1 MENITDRFLTY
12 ISYDTKADE
21 KATDTPSSKGQMVF
35 ANYLKE
41 ELEKLS
47 LQNIIL
53 TEKGYLYATLPS
65 NSKKN
70 NIPKIGFIAHIDT
83 SPGAEGKNIKPRI
96 IKNYDGKDIVLHVE
110 KNIILSTK
118 QYPEIL
124 NYTGQD
130 IIVTDG
136 TTLLGSDDKAG
147 ITAIISAIEYLTL
160 HTEIEHGDIQIA
172 FTPDE
177 EIGRGA
183 DYFDTAI
190 FDAQWAYTIDGG
202 EVGELEY
209 ENFNAASVVITIQGT
224 NVHPGYAKNKMV
236 NSLLVANEII
246 NHLSDKGLPQNTE
259 NREGFFHVDAME
271 GNVEKTVVNYIIR
284 DFEKDSFEKRK
295 NTFKM
300 LISRVNEK
308 YGKETATIVIKDQY
322 YNMKEKISPSMHIID
337 IAEDAMKELGITP
350 KISPIRGGTDGAR
363 LSFMGLPCPNIFAG
377 GHNFH
382 SRYEYI
388 PVQSMEKSMKTILKI
403 IEKNIDKNRC

>member
-96 IKNYDGKDIVLHVE
+96 IKNYDGRDIVLHVE

-147 ITAIISAIEYLTL
+147 ITAIISAMEYLTL

-300 LISRVNEK
+300 LISKVNEK

-363 LSFMGLPCPNIFAG
+363 LSFMGLPCPNIFAC

-403 IEKNIDKNRC
+403 IEKTIDKNRC

>member
-110 KNIILSTK
+110 KNIILSIK

-147 ITAIISAIEYLTL
+147 ITAIISAIEHLTL

-300 LISRVNEK
+300 LISKVNEK
-308 YGKETATIVIKDQY
+308 YGKETATMVIKDQY
-322 YNMKEKISPSMHIID
+322 YNMKEKISPSMHIVD

-403 IEKNIDKNRC
+403 IEKTIDKNRC

>member
-110 KNIILSTK
+110 KNIILSIK

-124 NYTGQD
+124 NYIGQD

>member
-53 TEKGYLYATLPS
+53 IEKGYLYATLPS

-83 SPGAEGKNIKPRI
+83 SPGAEGKNINPRI

-284 DFEKDSFEKRK
+284 DFEKDSFDKHIEDTLRAGDGLCKREVVEIVVK
-295 NTFKM
+295 EGPERIREMVEWGANFDKDEFQSYDLGREGGHTENRVVHHKDITGAEIERALLQAVERLENVTLLNHHYVIDLFLKYWFQPWITNNTF
-300 LISRVNEK
+300 
-308 YGKETATIVIKDQY
+308 
-322 YNMKEKISPSMHIID
+322 
-337 IAEDAMKELGITP
+337 
-350 KISPIRGGTDGAR
+350 
-363 LSFMGLPCPNIFAG
+363 
-377 GHNFH
+377 
-382 SRYEYI
+382 
-388 PVQSMEKSMKTILKI
+388 
-403 IEKNIDKNRC
+403 